1 MKHPQLSLRV
11 PFGGQEYPIILH
23 VQELQCKLNTYY
35 LVVNVKCCPFFLGGE
50 MCVFCK
56 CLQLLFT
63 TKKTFKFL
71 F

>member
-35 LVVNVKCCPFFLGGE
+35 LVVNVKCCPFFSRWRNVCIL
-50 MCVFCK
+50 
-56 CLQLLFT
+56 
-63 TKKTFKFL
+63 
-71 F
+71 